1 MEDSMQPESFSPQ
14 EAEQPVTSLIQET
27 KPSRRNLT
35 TIILAVFLVIILGA
49 AAGLGYWA
57 YTLNSSLIATQ
68 QQLAEVQS
76 DHAKLQSGNENLTTE
91 LAQVKT
97 DLEKSSKDLTNTQTK
112 LEKMQDENLK
122 LKVKIEAAS
131 KKLQI
136 LYAFSTVSVP
146 TDILAIDTMIKATE
160 DKQLLERWNDFYSAP
175 SASASVEFILNLIT
189 ATQTSLK

>member
-1 MEDSMQPESFSPQ
+1 M
-14 EAEQPVTSLIQET
+14 
-27 KPSRRNLT
+27 
-35 TIILAVFLVIILGA
+35 
-49 AAGLGYWA
+49 
-57 YTLNSSLIATQ
+57 
-68 QQLAEVQS
+68 AEVQS

-97 DLEKSSKDLTNTQTK
+97 DLEESSKDLTNTQTK

-160 DKQLLERWNDFYSAP
+160 DRQLLERWNDFYSAP

-189 ATQTSLK
+189 ATQTSLKSLAQT

>member
-1 MEDSMQPESFSPQ
+1 MQPESLSQQ

-27 KPSRRNLT
+27 KPSRINLT
-35 TIILAVFLVIILGA
+35 TIILAVFLVIFLGA
-49 AAGLGYWA
+49 TAGLGYWA
-57 YTLNSSLIATQ
+57 YTLNSSLIAKQ
-68 QQLAEVQS
+68 QQLAELQS
-76 DHAKLQSGNENLTTE
+76 DYAKLQSGNENLTTE

-97 DLEKSSKDLTNTQTK
+97 DLEESSKDLTNTQTK

-122 LKVKIEAAS
+122 IKVKIEAAS

-160 DKQLLERWNDFYSAP
+160 DRQLLERWNDFYSTP

>member
-14 EAEQPVTSLIQET
+14 EAEQPVTSLIQEA

-35 TIILAVFLVIILGA
+35 IIILTVFLVIFLAA

-97 DLEKSSKDLTNTQTK
+97 DLEESSKDLTNTQTK

-160 DKQLLERWNDFYSAP
+160 DRQLLERWNDFYSAP

>member
-1 MEDSMQPESFSPQ
+1 MQPESFSPQ

-27 KPSRRNLT
+27 KPSRINLT
-35 TIILAVFLVIILGA
+35 TIILAVFLVIFLGA
-49 AAGLGYWA
+49 TAGLGYWA
-57 YTLNSSLIATQ
+57 YILNSSLIAKQ
-68 QQLAEVQS
+68 QQLAELQS
-76 DHAKLQSGNENLTTE
+76 DYAKLQSGNENLTTE

-97 DLEKSSKDLTNTQTK
+97 DLEESSKDLTNTQTK

>member
-1 MEDSMQPESFSPQ
+1 
-14 EAEQPVTSLIQET
+14 
-27 KPSRRNLT
+27 
-35 TIILAVFLVIILGA
+35 
-49 AAGLGYWA
+49 
-57 YTLNSSLIATQ
+57 
-68 QQLAEVQS
+68 
-76 DHAKLQSGNENLTTE
+76 
-91 LAQVKT
+91 
-97 DLEKSSKDLTNTQTK
+97 
-112 LEKMQDENLK
+112 MQDENLK

>member
-14 EAEQPVTSLIQET
+14 EAEQPVTSLIQEA
-27 KPSRRNLT
+27 KPSRINLT
-35 TIILAVFLVIILGA
+35 TIILAVFLVIFLGA
-49 AAGLGYWA
+49 TAGLGYWA

-91 LAQVKT
+91 LAQVKA
-97 DLEKSSKDLTNTQTK
+97 DLEESNKDLTNTQTK
-112 LEKMQDENLK
+112 LEKMQTENLK

-160 DKQLLERWNDFYSAP
+160 DRQLLERWNDFYSEP

>member
-1 MEDSMQPESFSPQ
+1 MEDSMQPESLSQ
-14 EAEQPVTSLIQET
+14 EEAEQPVTSLIQET

-35 TIILAVFLVIILGA
+35 TIILAVFLVIFLGA
-49 AAGLGYWA
+49 TAGLGYWA
-57 YTLNSSLIATQ
+57 YTLNSSLIAKQ
-68 QQLAEVQS
+68 QQLAELQS
-76 DHAKLQSGNENLTTE
+76 DYAKLQSGNENLTTE

-97 DLEKSSKDLTNTQTK
+97 DLEESSKDLTNTQTK

-160 DKQLLERWNDFYSAP
+160 DKQLLERWNDFYSTP

>member
-1 MEDSMQPESFSPQ
+1 MQPESFSQQ

-35 TIILAVFLVIILGA
+35 TIILAVFLVIFLGA

-57 YTLNSSLIATQ
+57 YTLNSSLITTQ

-97 DLEKSSKDLTNTQTK
+97 DLEESSKDLTNTQTK

-160 DKQLLERWNDFYSAP
+160 DRQLLERWNDFYSTP

>member
-1 MEDSMQPESFSPQ
+1 MQPESFSQQ
-14 EAEQPVTSLIQET
+14 EAEQPVMSLTQDT

-35 TIILAVFLVIILGA
+35 TSILTVFLVIFLA
-49 AAGLGYWA
+49 ATAGLGYWA
-57 YTLNSSLIATQ
+57 DSLNSSLIATQ
-68 QQLAEVQS
+68 QQLAELES
-76 DHAKLQSGNENLTTE
+76 DHAKLQSENENLTTE

-97 DLEKSSKDLTNTQTK
+97 DLEESSKDLTNTQTK
-112 LEKMQDENLK
+112 LEKLQDENLK

-136 LYAFSTVSVP
+136 LYAFSTASVP

-160 DKQLLERWNDFYSAP
+160 DRQLLERWNNFYSEP
-175 SASASVEFILNLIT
+175 STSASVEFILNLIT

>member
-1 MEDSMQPESFSPQ
+1 MQPESFSPQ

-27 KPSRRNLT
+27 KPSRINLT
-35 TIILAVFLVIILGA
+35 TIILAVFLVIFLGA
-49 AAGLGYWA
+49 TAGLGYWA
-57 YTLNSSLIATQ
+57 YTLNSSLIAKQ
-68 QQLAEVQS
+68 QQLAELQS
-76 DHAKLQSGNENLTTE
+76 DYAKLQSGNENLTTE

-97 DLEKSSKDLTNTQTK
+97 DLEESSKDLTNTQTK

-160 DKQLLERWNDFYSAP
+160 DRQLLERWNDFYSTP